1 VFLHFQVRFVDS
13 ITQTKPSSFQFP
25 TLELGLTGSCR
36 YRDEINS
43 KNKLNGTFFNAST
56 PFNQVGSNKFENI

>member
-1 VFLHFQVRFVDS
+1 VDS

-43 KNKLNGTFFNAST
+43 KNKLNGTFLMPLHPLIKSAAINLKT
-56 PFNQVGSNKFENI
+56 YDW